1 MGSVARLLRQAG
13 KTVDVFP
20 DPAKQVKK
28 AFDYADR
35 RGAIR
40 VAFVAPSE
48 WEKQMVRIKD
58 LRNFGQDAPDTDKQK
73 DVPLV
78 DLANV
83 DAYFGGI
90 ATSTRSSATP
100 ATTTGAPVVVAV
112 APPATASSSTASV
125 VPSPAPIPSSPAGLE
140 KLLATQPY
148 IAGFRPSAKDREE
161 FTKLQQ
167 SSGRPSTPSLLR
179 WYEHIE
185 SFTEMKR

>member
-1 MGSVARLLRQAG
+1 MGEVPCVGFGFGDCVVVELLKEKNVMPELPSMVEYVVAAFNKDMMGKALNVARLLRQAG

-40 VAFVAPSE
+40 VAFVAPAE

-73 DVPLV
+73 DIPLT

-83 DAYFGGI
+83 DSYFGGV
-90 ATSTRSSATP
+90 ATSARSS
-100 ATTTGAPVVVAV
+100 V
-112 APPATASSSTASV
+112 APTT
-125 VPSPAPIPSSPAGLE
+125 
-140 KLLATQPY
+140 LATQS
-148 IAGFRPSAKDREE
+148 SAPIVAAALPAVTTSDTR
-161 FTKLQQ
+161 
-167 SSGRPSTPSLLR
+167 GPAP
-179 WYEHIE
+179 
-185 SFTEMKR
+185 